1 MRKMLLEAVRSIWG
15 KRGGGG
21 GGVNDC
27 SHCAANP
34 RPPEA
39 NIFKNTLINI
49 FMLRQQIFTAG
60 TCY

>member
-15 KRGGGG
+15 KRVGRG
-21 GGVNDC
+21 GGVNDR

-49 FMLRQQIFTAG
+49 FMPRQQIFTGDAP
-60 TCY
+60 Y